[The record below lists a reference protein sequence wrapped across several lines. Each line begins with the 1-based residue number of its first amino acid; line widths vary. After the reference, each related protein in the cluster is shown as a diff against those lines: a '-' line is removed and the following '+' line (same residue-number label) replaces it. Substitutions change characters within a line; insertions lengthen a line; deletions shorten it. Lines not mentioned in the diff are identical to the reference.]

1 MRIFSHSCE
10 KDVENDDEICIRCE
24 DIAASTHFKT
34 VQHHIL
40 DPPRAKTNLAY
51 YSTNG
56 LVKKVREGQ
65 RSVRALRLVRINDG
79 KKIASRTRA
88 LALHKQWVAAV
99 ASGKVLRV
107 DRLAATHLN
116 HKVGIAGLMKH
127 WFNASKHIYKPLNYT
142 QEDYLRGLL
151 IWRLGGARLAGIAH
165 RALDLPSVSTL
176 RRHSIVPNL
185 IASPTH
191 PKPVEIEA
199 NLRASFKE
207 IEDRIG
213 TEGVVHQIL
222 MVDELKV
229 EERLRWDP
237 TTNVVLGLCRE
248 HSAGI
253 SLEFVSENEP
263 KLILDELRANK
274 THLAIEVRTI
284 TSSPLHIS

>member
-10 KDVENDDEICIRCE
+10 KDFENDDEICIRCE
-24 DIAASTHFKT
+24 DIATSTHFKT

-65 RSVRALRLVRINDG
+65 RSVHTLRLVRINDG
-79 KKIASRTRA
+79 KKIASRA

-151 IWRLGGARLAGIAH
+151 IWHLGGARLVGIAH

-185 IASPTH
+185 IASSTH

-199 NLRASFKE
+199 NLLASFKE

-213 TEGVVHQIL
+213 TEGVVRQIL

-237 TTNVVLGLCRE
+237 TTNIVLGLCRE

-284 TSSPLHIS
+284 MSSPLHIS